1 MTIGDSLNS
10 KVLSK
15 LDISGQK
22 QRKNPSRNRRDAICL
37 RKFILSKHSNSMD
50 PQVVTEVGKSS
61 AMDSGETRCRDYP
74 NPDLVESCQAVKDKL
89 ASPPM
94 GETSSKKLSSAK
106 SGEVS

>member
-1 MTIGDSLNS
+1 
-10 KVLSK
+10 
-15 LDISGQK
+15 
-22 QRKNPSRNRRDAICL
+22 
-37 RKFILSKHSNSMD
+37 MD